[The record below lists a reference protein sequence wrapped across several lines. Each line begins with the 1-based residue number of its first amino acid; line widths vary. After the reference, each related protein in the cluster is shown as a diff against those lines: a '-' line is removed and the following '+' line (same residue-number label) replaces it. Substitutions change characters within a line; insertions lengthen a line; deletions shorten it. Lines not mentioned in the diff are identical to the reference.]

1 MYQQVDTSI
10 VTVKGQIV
18 IPSKMRRRYGL
29 KKGTKVSLVDHG
41 HEIIIR
47 PLTRDYFDRMAGILP
62 PKGKPLTQLLVE
74 ERARD
79 RERED
84 RK

>member
-1 MYQQVDTSI
+1 MSPQADTSI
-10 VTVKGQIV
+10 VTIKGQIV
-18 IPSKMRRRYGL
+18 IPSKMRRKHGL
-29 KKGTKVSLVDHG
+29 KKGSKVSLVDHG
-41 HEIIIR
+41 DEIIIR
-47 PLTRDYFDRMAGILP
+47 PLTKDYFERMAGILP
-62 PKGKPLTQLLVE
+62 TKGKPMTLLLEE